1 MNYCI
6 FSDNEWIYPDSELTE
21 RKSIELFSA
30 KGGDVCFQVLTDK
43 KINDGEN
50 VSLSFECKG
59 CHVKAYQ
66 LLPAYVSENSGVK
79 THTTND
85 YELVKDFVTRKA
97 PFWVYDVTNEIDN
110 GSKAGRAAFFIRI
123 NVDNDATASDNE
135 LKLDITIGAEEI
147 SIPVSLKIYNVEIP
161 KLENAE
167 FHMINWVI
175 FDRITQDHNVEPY
188 SDEFMR
194 ITQRYLINQLDMRN
208 DYLMIPRG
216 EPIRDAEGL
225 IVDFDFSNT
234 EKIARLALGMG
245 FSYVLGGFVTKWKEW
260 DSPDLFLIWDM
271 DTEVTSI
278 EAYRQLKLYFTR
290 AKELVE
296 KLGCSNKYMQCIM
309 DEPQFYNS
317 AAYRIVSGIC
327 RKIMTGV
334 IINDPVECTN
344 LGGAIDVWV
353 VKQSTFEQYLED
365 YKKLQE
371 MGEEMWIY
379 TCGFPANKVMNRVMD
394 LPLSASLL
402 PMWMCYKYGCHGF
415 LHWGYHCHNKEERND
430 TCYKVR
436 DKKFPAGNAHVVY
449 IGEDGPVYSVRGHLQ
464 RKGAQDNELLN
475 ILGKKDKQRAL
486 DIIETVCRTF
496 DDYETEAFVIDNARH
511 ELLEA
516 LG

>member
-1 MNYCI
+1 
-6 FSDNEWIYPDSELTE
+6 
-21 RKSIELFSA
+21 
-30 KGGDVCFQVLTDK
+30 
-43 KINDGEN
+43 
-50 VSLSFECKG
+50 
-59 CHVKAYQ
+59 
-66 LLPAYVSENSGVK
+66 
-79 THTTND
+79 
-85 YELVKDFVTRKA
+85 
-97 PFWVYDVTNEIDN
+97 
-110 GSKAGRAAFFIRI
+110 
-123 NVDNDATASDNE
+123 
-135 LKLDITIGAEEI
+135 
-147 SIPVSLKIYNVEIP
+147 
-161 KLENAE
+161 
-167 FHMINWVI
+167 
-175 FDRITQDHNVEPY
+175 
-188 SDEFMR
+188 
-194 ITQRYLINQLDMRN
+194 
-208 DYLMIPRG
+208 
-216 EPIRDAEGL
+216 
-225 IVDFDFSNT
+225 
-234 EKIARLALGMG
+234 
-245 FSYVLGGFVTKWKEW
+245 
-260 DSPDLFLIWDM
+260 
-271 DTEVTSI
+271 
-278 EAYRQLKLYFTR
+278 
-290 AKELVE
+290 
-296 KLGCSNKYMQCIM
+296 
-309 DEPQFYNS
+309 
-317 AAYRIVSGIC
+317 
-327 RKIMTGV
+327 MTGV